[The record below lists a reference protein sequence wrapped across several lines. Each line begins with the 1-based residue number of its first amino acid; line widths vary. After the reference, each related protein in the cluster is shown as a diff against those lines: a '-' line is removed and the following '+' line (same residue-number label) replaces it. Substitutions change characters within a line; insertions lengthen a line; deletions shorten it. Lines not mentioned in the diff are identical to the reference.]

1 MGAKRTR
8 NISGRRDWTMNSPI
22 VRTDPVLEAKQR
34 VWVLEQENAHLREA
48 HERMLTVLKDIYLKH
63 QVEHPDAKGWD
74 EIGDDLHNC
83 LTDMMGEAAFNDWL
97 YLGEEGQ
104 GDE

>member
-1 MGAKRTR
+1 
-8 NISGRRDWTMNSPI
+8 MNSPI

-74 EIGDDLHNC
+74 ELGDDLHNC